1 MARDTFGPMARVDT
15 GLLKSYN
22 FIGPNR
28 LEIYFGMLTA
38 RRIWAS
44 GVAKI
49 LCQGGPIDKNKIT
62 PQIQLTNAY
71 IILQMH
77 ISRRSFKTY

>member
-1 MARDTFGPMARVDT
+1 MRERERVHHLFCV
-15 GLLKSYN
+15 GCVCERE
-22 FIGPNR
+22 GER
-28 LEIYFGMLTA
+28 E
-38 RRIWAS
+38 RERERERCVCS

-62 PQIQLTNAY
+62 PQTQLTNAY